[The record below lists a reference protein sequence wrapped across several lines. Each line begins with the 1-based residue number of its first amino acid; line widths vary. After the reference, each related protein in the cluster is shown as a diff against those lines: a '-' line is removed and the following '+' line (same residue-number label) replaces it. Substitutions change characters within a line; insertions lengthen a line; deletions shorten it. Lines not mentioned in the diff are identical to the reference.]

1 MGVWHTHTHTHTRLT
16 ALFLGLPRWAS
27 SRKVKPM
34 WILLKQET
42 VASAGPYASLHLAP
56 DRQSHQHPTTLVFY
70 RPDTLPAAQPT
81 ASKQWRGIEGT
92 CPPPKSAP
100 YHEGRGPPVNTWFLG
115 PTRIYNANGTSI
127 GVGSDIFA
135 TLTNV
140 SNKQTMVHE

>member
-34 WILLKQET
+34 RILLKKET

-56 DRQSHQHPTTLVFY
+56 DRQSHQHPTTLFFTG
-70 RPDTLPAAQPT
+70 RIPFLLPNQQHQ
-81 ASKQWRGIEGT
+81 SNEGGLKVHV
-92 CPPPKSAP
+92 PPKSAP

-135 TLTNV
+135 MLTNV